1 MSLPPV
7 VSAPEST
14 LTVSPRRVP
23 RWDSAGWVLGG
34 LVALPFAG
42 LFGWS
47 GAGMSDLADLGLAMN
62 AAALG
67 LHDEADRHFA
77 EGIAICERAGTRS
90 YLARFHFF
98 WTVVLADR
106 SDVVRA
112 REQGEIAIALGT
124 ELGMTGPQG
133 VVPRAQA
140 ILAAL

>member
-1 MSLPPV
+1 VCGLARETYFLRPPEPIV
-7 VSAPEST
+7 RDVYQR
-14 LTVSPRRVP
+14 L
-23 RWDSAGWVLGG
+23 
-34 LVALPFAG
+34 LPFAG

-67 LHDEADRHFA
+67 RHDDADRHFA
-77 EGIAICERAGTRS
+77 KGIDICQRAGTRS

-98 WTVVLADR
+98 WTRVLADR
-106 SDVVRA
+106 GDIGRA
-112 REQGEIAIALGT
+112 REQGARTIELGT

-133 VVPRAQA
+133 VVPRAQV